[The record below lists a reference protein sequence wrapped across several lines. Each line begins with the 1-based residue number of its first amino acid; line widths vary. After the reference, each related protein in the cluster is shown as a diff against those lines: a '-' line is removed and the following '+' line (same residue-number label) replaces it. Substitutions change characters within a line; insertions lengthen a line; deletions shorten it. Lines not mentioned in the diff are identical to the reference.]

1 MVQFT
6 PYLVPKESKM
16 AIAEILTTKKER
28 FTIFEDGHII
38 MSKGKFEP
46 SKANIFDIQ
55 DKPKRPEEGP
65 VDLVEH
71 NIWGEEIYRENAELR
86 RWRIKCEKIDE
97 INAIA
102 HRQQEKEFKKH
113 LIAVRKRYYLQEKL
127 RKKEEKER
135 RKSLDSRRKLAAR
148 AYLEKLFQRESA

>member
-1 MVQFT
+1 MI
-6 PYLVPKESKM
+6 PKENKM
-16 AIAEILTTKKER
+16 AIAEILTTRRER
-28 FTIFEDGHII
+28 FTILENGHII

-46 SKANIFDIQ
+46 SKANIFDVQ

-71 NIWGEEIYRENAELR
+71 NIWDEEIYRENAEIR
-86 RWRIKCEKIDE
+86 RWRIECEKIDE
-97 INAIA
+97 INATA
-102 HRQQEKEFKKH
+102 HKQQEKEFKKH

-135 RKSLDSRRKLAAR
+135 KKSLDLRRKLAAR
-148 AYLEKLFQRESA
+148 TYLEKLFQRETA

>member
-1 MVQFT
+1 
-6 PYLVPKESKM
+6 M
-16 AIAEILTTKKER
+16 AIAEILTTRRER
-28 FTIFEDGHII
+28 FTILENGHII

-55 DKPKRPEEGP
+55 DRPKRLEEGP

-71 NIWGEEIYRENAELR
+71 NIWGEEIYRENAEIR
-86 RWRIKCEKIDE
+86 RWRIECEKIDE
-97 INAIA
+97 INATA
-102 HRQQEKEFKKH
+102 HKQQEKEFKKH

-135 RKSLDSRRKLAAR
+135 KKSLDLHRKLAAR
-148 AYLEKLFQRESA
+148 TYLEKLFQRELV

>member
-16 AIAEILTTKKER
+16 AVAEILTTKKEC
-28 FTIFEDGHII
+28 FTIFENGHII

-46 SKANIFDIQ
+46 SKANIFDVQ

-65 VDLVEH
+65 IELVAH
-71 NIWGEEIYRENAELR
+71 NIWGEEIYRENAEIR
-86 RWRIKCEKIDE
+86 RWRIECEKIDE
-97 INAIA
+97 INATA
-102 HRQQEKEFKKH
+102 HKQQEKEFKKH
-113 LIAVRKRYYLQEKL
+113 LIAVRKQYYLQEKL
-127 RKKEEKER
+127 REKEEKER
-135 RKSLDSRRKLAAR
+135 RKSLDLRRKLGAR

>member
-1 MVQFT
+1 MI
-6 PYLVPKESKM
+6 PKENKM
-16 AIAEILTTKKER
+16 AIAEILTTRRER
-28 FTIFEDGHII
+28 FTILENGHII

-55 DKPKRPEEGP
+55 DRPKRLEEGP

-71 NIWGEEIYRENAELR
+71 NIWGEEIYRENAEIR
-86 RWRIKCEKIDE
+86 RWRIECEKIDE
-97 INAIA
+97 INATA
-102 HRQQEKEFKKH
+102 HKQQEKEFKKH

-135 RKSLDSRRKLAAR
+135 KKSLDLHRKLAAR
-148 AYLEKLFQRESA
+148 TYLEKLFQRELV

>member
-1 MVQFT
+1 
-6 PYLVPKESKM
+6 M

-28 FTIFEDGHII
+28 FTIFEDGHIV
-38 MSKGKFEP
+38 MSKGRFEP
-46 SKANIFDIQ
+46 SKPNIFDIQ

-71 NIWGEEIYRENAELR
+71 NIWGEEIYRENAEIR
-86 RWRIKCEKIDE
+86 RWRIACEEIDE

-102 HRQQEKEFKKH
+102 HKQQEKEFKKH
-113 LIAVRKRYYLQEKL
+113 LIAVRKQYYQQEKL

-135 RKSLDSRRKLAAR
+135 KKSLDSRRKLAAR
-148 AYLEKLFQRESA
+148 AYLEKRFQRETA